1 MATPPAARAAPDAG
15 EDAGRTGDAH
25 SRPVAVPDLADDLA
39 DMLRRGR
46 MAGVKR
52 VTRLTW
58 VDEDGNE
65 SSIALPVP
73 KVRAMDDMPDLKD
86 LERDILRVLRD
97 SGRRM
102 LALDIA
108 GMIDPDEDPY
118 SGSFSRALKRL
129 KELQLIDGS
138 KAEGGY
144 CLKS

>member
-1 MATPPAARAAPDAG
+1 MASPATRTAPADAG

-25 SRPVAVPDLADDLA
+25 SRPAAVPDLADDLA

-73 KVRAMDDMPDLKD
+73 KVRATDDMPDLKD
-86 LERDILRVLRD
+86 LERDILRVLRA

-102 LALDIA
+102 LAMDIA
-108 GMIDPDEDPY
+108 GVIDPDQDPY
-118 SGSFSRALKRL
+118 DGSFSRALKRL

-138 KAEGGY
+138 KADGGY
-144 CLKS
+144 ALKS